1 MSALAALSAGI
12 PSPPISGFDLGPLPV
27 RFYALAIILG
37 VILGA
42 MVTDRRYTA
51 RGGPEGATWDM
62 VIIMVPIG
70 IVGARIYHVISSPS
84 AYFGENGDPVRALYI
99 WEGGLGIW
107 GGVAAGALAAWW
119 MLRSRGLS
127 FTRFA
132 DAAAPG
138 LLIAQA
144 VGRLGNYV
152 NQELYGAETEVPWG
166 LQIDAYPGVLFHP
179 TFLYELLWNLAAAAL
194 LILLDRRFRIGGGRL
209 FALYVVFYTAGRVW
223 IEYLRIDDAEM
234 VLGLRLNVWTS
245 ILLFTA
251 GLIAYFLLGAR
262 ERRRREQGQLDLEE
276 AEDDAAGQGVADPDS
291 APETEPETPTAAP
304 NPISKSE
311 TGGAVRETVD
321 GEPES
326 RSGPSEG

>member
-1 MSALAALSAGI
+1 MSALSTISAGI
-12 PSPPISGFDLGPLPV
+12 PSPPISGFDLGPFPL
-27 RFYALAIILG
+27 RFYAVSIILG
-37 VILGA
+37 VIIGA

-62 VIIMVPIG
+62 VIVMVPIG
-70 IVGARIYHVISSPS
+70 IVGARIYHVISSPA

-144 VGRLGNYV
+144 VGRLGNYF

-209 FALYVVFYTAGRVW
+209 FALYVVLYTAGRAW
-223 IEYLRIDDAEM
+223 IENLRIDDAEM

-245 ILLFTA
+245 FLLFTA
-251 GLIAYFLLGAR
+251 GLIAFFVLGAR
-262 ERRRREQGQLDLEE
+262 ERRRREMRLLDTEERGNETPGQDSESFVPAAE
-276 AEDDAAGQGVADPDS
+276 AEPGTGTEGAEPLPDS
-291 APETEPETPTAAP
+291 ETSSAL
-304 NPISKSE
+304 
-311 TGGAVRETVD
+311 RETVD

-326 RSGPSEG
+326 